1 MYNLY
6 ILQQIIIGKYMKVYL
21 KKINQKLL
29 VFSEDFLREF
39 TDQLS
44 ENDAIYLQD
53 LNSNPVSHPFSWFSS
68 YDFYQYIMNLIKV
81 DNNEANNLLIIYQI
95 KLNYYIVSVINIQTE
110 EYNSLQWSS
119 MWIDTNEKLS
129 QLENKLVANPEV
141 LKLAFKVY
149 FDVVPQL
156 HDKNNYY
163 KESTQD
169 NYLRAL
175 DMVDKKLGI
184 PIFSSFSKV
193 NTDEMVN
200 ELKLMNEEKDNEV
213 FNKINNHN
221 TLTAA
226 IRTYTDFFNNWLAN
240 GRLDL
245 NTIDDNNAKSSYIVF
260 AYQINDSKLTG
271 LVKIG
276 QVTFSLA
283 LASDIALTDD
293 NHLFAYL
300 AAQEI
305 VKQYHISGNDVK
317 ILYSTIA
324 TKKDGSSFDV
334 NDVDKWLE
342 KNNYLRENFPNN
354 FVGWYRLNI
363 NQIKRAIN
371 AIKNQEDYCD
381 IDTEINL
388 SANENNA
395 IKNTFSW
402 WEKQN
407 RFFWINAEINNVIIP
422 TFFLIKKSMQINSLK
437 FNHVLILDSNLKDKN
452 GWFEQFNNV
461 KLDVHGYSF
470 YSELN
475 NEEDIRYNK
484 ANLNDDNKFIW
495 ILDFSSIANH
505 EKYISTC
512 IWDLIVI
519 NQLDKNITT
528 ELENAISRNSPN
540 SKWLYFSDSIP
551 FFS

>member
-141 LKLAFKVY
+141 LKLVFKVY

-193 NTDEMVN
+193 NTDGMIN

-245 NTIDDNNAKSSYIVF
+245 NTMDDNNLKSNYIVF

-271 LVKIG
+271 LIKIG
-276 QVTFSLA
+276 QVSFNPA

-407 RFFWINAEINNVIIP
+407 RFFWISAEINNVIIP